1 MAKELEL
8 ERQKRE
14 RLENEIMRMT
24 RKLDIIEID
33 GRSEVNKNER
43 IRKKREAAVKRPNMA
58 VQDVKGKSGFI
69 AFH

>member
-1 MAKELEL
+1 
-8 ERQKRE
+8 
-14 RLENEIMRMT
+14 MT